1 MLHPSLEKSALSVS
15 AVAFFISNLLK
26 NQLGSLTISG
36 EISGL
41 RRGGRG
47 SYIYFSL
54 VDEKSKIECLT
65 HVSSNGGKALQS
77 LSDGDRILVIAQPSF
92 YGAGGRL
99 SFFTDEILKLGEGL
113 FGSAVE
119 ELRKKLYAEG
129 LFAESR
135 KKLLPQYPQQ
145 VGIITSADGAVVHDI
160 IRVARDRWPLVEL
173 SLFPALVQGE
183 KAPESLLSALQ
194 TALTHP
200 LEAIIIGRG
209 GGSSDD
215 LSAFNDETLV
225 RAISQAQIPIVAA
238 VGHEIDLSLCD
249 YVADYSASTPT
260 GAAMK
265 LFPDKNEVEKEI
277 QSTMLRIR
285 RGTQQY
291 LTNQLYETDSLIDG
305 IRHRWKQTVQGH
317 LEDVNRLTIKIENAH
332 PERMLARGYAL
343 VLDSEGQ
350 RAEQFHTEQQITILT
365 AGRSVRATVNEAS
378 KRR

>member
-26 NQLGSLTISG
+26 NHLGSLIVCG

-54 VDEKSKIECLT
+54 IDEKSKIECLT
-65 HVSSNGGKALQS
+65 HISSAGGKALQA
-77 LSDGDRILVIAQPSF
+77 LNDGDRILVFAQPSF
-92 YGAGGRL
+92 YGAGGKL

-129 LFAESR
+129 LFAEDR
-135 KKLLPQYPQQ
+135 KKTLPLYPQH
-145 VGIITSADGAVVHDI
+145 VGIVTSAEGAVVHDI
-160 IRVARDRWPLVEL
+160 IRIAKDRWPLVEL

-183 KAPESLLSALQ
+183 KAPQSLLSALEN
-194 TALTHP
+194 ALSHP

-215 LSAFNDETLV
+215 LSAFNDEELV
-225 RAISQAQIPIVAA
+225 RAIANAEIPIVSA

-249 YVADYSASTPT
+249 FAADYSAPTPT

-265 LFPDKNEVEKEI
+265 LFPDKNDVEREI
-277 QSTMLRIR
+277 QSTLLRIR
-285 RGTQQY
+285 RAYHQY
-291 LTNQLYETDSLIDG
+291 LSDQLDETENIINN
-305 IRHRWKQTVQGH
+305 IRQYWKQTIQEH
-317 LEDVNRLTIKIENAH
+317 LEDVYRLNIKIENAH
-332 PERMLARGYAL
+332 PERILERGYAL
-343 VLDSEGQ
+343 VLDNDGQ
-350 RAEQFHTEQQITILT
+350 RAEYFQPEQQITILT
-365 AGRSVRATVNEAS
+365 SGRTVRATVNEAS
-378 KRR
+378 KRQ

>member
-26 NQLGSLTISG
+26 NQLGPLVIIG

-54 VDEKSKIECLT
+54 IDDKSKIECLT
-65 HVSSNGGKALQS
+65 HISSNGGKALQS
-77 LSDGDRILVIAQPSF
+77 LSDGDRIMVVAQPNF
-92 YGAGGRL
+92 YAAGGRL

-113 FGSAVE
+113 FGNAVE

-129 LFAESR
+129 LFAETR
-135 KKLLPQYPQQ
+135 KKPLPQYPQQ
-145 VGIITSADGAVVHDI
+145 VGIITSAEGAVVHDI
-160 IRVARDRWPLVEL
+160 IRVAKDRWPLVEL

-183 KAPESLLSALQ
+183 KAPESLLSALD
-194 TALTHP
+194 TALSYP

-215 LSAFNDETLV
+215 LSAFNDENLV
-225 RAISQAQIPIVAA
+225 RAISKAEIPIVAA

-249 YVADYSASTPT
+249 YVADYSAPTPT

-265 LFPDKNEVEKEI
+265 LFPDKNEVDKEI
-277 QSTMLRIR
+277 QSTLLRIR
-285 RGTQQY
+285 RSQHQY
-291 LTNQLYETDSLIDG
+291 FTNQLYETENLIGD
-305 IRHRWKQTVQGH
+305 IRQRWKQTVQGH
-317 LEDVNRLTIKIENAH
+317 LEDVARLKIKIENVH

-343 VLDSEGQ
+343 VLDDDGHRTESF
-350 RAEQFHTEQQITILT
+350 RPEQQITILT
-365 AGRSVRATVNEAS
+365 SGRKVRATVNEAS
-378 KRR
+378 KRQ